1 MMQNKRNRHLKW
13 NEIIVLLCSM
23 FIEPQSGRE
32 KKGWIEVVCG
42 SMFSGKTEELL
53 RRLRRAQI
61 AGRRVEIF
69 KPSVDIRYGEDQ
81 VVSHDQNAIRST
93 AVAHSENIF
102 LLAEGTEVIG
112 IDEAQF
118 LDAQLPEV
126 CEKLARKGIR
136 VIVAG
141 LDMDFEG
148 KPFGCMPALLAVADY
163 ITKVHAICLQC
174 GDIAHFS
181 FRKGDSKSR
190 ILLGEKDVYEPR
202 CRTCYYKGDLE

>member
-1 MMQNKRNRHLKW
+1 MQNKRNRHSER
-13 NEIIVLLCSM
+13 NEIIVLICSM

-61 AGRRVEIF
+61 AGRKVEIF

-102 LLAEGTEVIG
+102 LLAEGSEVIG

-126 CEKLARKGIR
+126 CEKLARKGVR

-148 KPFGCMPALLAVADY
+148 KPFGCMPALLSVADY
-163 ITKVHAICLQC
+163 ITKVHAICLRC

-181 FRKGDSKSR
+181 YRKGDSKSR

-202 CRTCYYKGDLE
+202 CRTCYYRGEAE